1 MQEVELKTKIG
12 EDHSLVQVVRS
23 EIREMDSNGDASTGS
38 AERMKQRVS
47 WIVEIESNM
56 KRYVQVEQ
64 RPKIQKVPMTIR
76 EIESNKKC
84 FDPMVIAIG
93 PLHHG
98 KPELERM
105 ETFKIQFAL
114 QYAHQSKK
122 SMKELYDAVEKQ
134 AFDARN
140 CYAKGSTDAF
150 DDEKE
155 FAKMMFLD
163 SCFVLQFI
171 YSCVNPAE
179 DDVKMKINDKAFILR
194 DITLLENQL
203 PFEFLKALMKLRFEG
218 GEGEQM
224 IDDFIR
230 LIMEENAKPKGG
242 EKEKE
247 EPVHLLELVRT
258 KFVDVDEITRGS
270 CDSSSNW
277 CSYRSVT
284 ELKSVGINFK
294 CSYSRRFSDITFKSG
309 SFLSGYL
316 RLPPITI
323 DDGTKSL
330 LLNLVAWEAC
340 PDTPDDF
347 GVSSYVYFMDTLID
361 RAEDVKELRYNGVIL
376 NGLGSDEQ
384 AAELFNEIGRNLV
397 SNPQAFGKVKE
408 SIYGYYSS
416 RPSLWLAEWV
426 HTHFRSPWAL
436 IAFIAAI
443 FVLCLTVAQ
452 TVLSALQ

>member
-1 MQEVELKTKIG
+1 
-12 EDHSLVQVVRS
+12 
-23 EIREMDSNGDASTGS
+23 MDSNTVASIGS
-38 AERMKQRVS
+38 PERMKQRVS
-47 WIVEIESNM
+47 WIVEIESN
-56 KRYVQVEQ
+56 KERYVHEEKQ
-64 RPKIQKVPMTIR
+64 RATIQKAPWTFRDID
-76 EIESNKKC
+76 SNKKC

-98 KPELERM
+98 KPKLERM

-114 QYAHQSKK
+114 QYADQSNK
-122 SMKELYDAVEKQ
+122 SMEELYDAVETQ
-134 AFDARN
+134 AVDARN

-150 DDEKE
+150 DDKE

-171 YSCVNPAE
+171 YNYVKRTK
-179 DDVKMKINDKAFILR
+179 DDVKMKRKDKEFIIR

-203 PFEFLKALMKLRFEG
+203 PYEFLKPLMKLRFEG

-224 IDDFIR
+224 IDDFITQ
-230 LIMEENAKPKGG
+230 IMQDPHEENARCWKNCWNSKPDPKPKGD

-277 CSYRSVT
+277 CPYRSVT

-294 CSYSRRFSDITFKSG
+294 CSHSRRFSDISFKSG
-309 SFLSGYL
+309 CLSGCL

-323 DDGTKSL
+323 DDVTKSL

-340 PDTPDDF
+340 LGTLDDF
-347 GVSSYVYFMDTLID
+347 RVSSYVYLMDTLID
-361 RAEDVKELRYNGVIL
+361 HAEDVKELRYKGVIL
-376 NGLGSDEQ
+376 NMLGSDEQ
-384 AAELFNEIGRNLV
+384 AAELFNEISTNLV
-397 SNPQAFGKVKE
+397 SNPEAFGKVKK
-408 SIYGYYSS
+408 SIYGYYNS
-416 RPSLWLAEWV
+416 RLRLWLAEWV
-426 HTHFRSPWAL
+426 HAHFRSPWAL

-443 FVLCLTVAQ
+443 LALGLTLAQ
-452 TVLSALQ
+452 TVFSAIQL